1 MSWWCEGRNS
11 GAGAELGGS
20 ALPSMGRL
28 RKVCE
33 THDSAFFFPGALIE
47 SGKQKQG
54 ERSLQGIIKAVCIPL
69 SVVNNGNCI

>member
-1 MSWWCEGRNS
+1 MSWWCEGRS
-11 GAGAELGGS
+11 TGAGAELGGS

-28 RKVCE
+28 RKVSE
-33 THDSAFFFPGALIE
+33 AHDSVFFFPDAFTE

-54 ERSLQGIIKAVCIPL
+54 ERSLQGIIEAVCVPL